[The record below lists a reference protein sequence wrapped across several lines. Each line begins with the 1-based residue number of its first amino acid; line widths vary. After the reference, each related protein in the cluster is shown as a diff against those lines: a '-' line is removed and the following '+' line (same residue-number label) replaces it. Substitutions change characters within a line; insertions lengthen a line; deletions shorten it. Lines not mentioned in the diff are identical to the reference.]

1 MTWIVSIGLF
11 AAICTTIAFLPQ
23 VVKTIKT
30 KQTKDISFWMYLIFL
45 IGLLAWLIYGILIKD
60 LPVIIANTATFLL
73 AGLVFIFKIK
83 YK

>member
-1 MTWIVSIGLF
+1 MTWIVS
-11 AAICTTIAFLPQ
+11 IAFLPQ